1 MAVITTQPGSSN
13 LIVGNKPS
21 VLDAVILV
29 GRDDAPLLNAFGK
42 GRKVANVTHSW
53 ITDKIP
59 SPVHTPGFL
68 EISGAPAAPAST
80 KQKTTNEVEIY
91 KTTYSLS
98 YDQLATE
105 NYGPKEQAHQRKLA
119 MINHAQ
125 KTEFRILG
133 LGRDPNAKISVLLPP
148 TKRSDT
154 QEGLMAGL
162 FYYVALNETSFTPV
176 GSYGWRGHI
185 MAVDSAQNWSGTP
198 TPLTISMLDELVGKP
213 FDVGAS
219 VKRIYVGRDMKRRI
233 TELFPRQIQHPSK
246 AMNTDVLSIDLSCG
260 SVQVHLHHMLSTK
273 YGLDDVI
280 IACDPAFASFR
291 PLAEKIKALP
301 ENESAEKQELYT
313 SGTLEVRNATAFS
326 ILVGAE

>member
-21 VLDAVILV
+21 VLDAVILI
-29 GRDDAPLLNAFGK
+29 GRDDAPLLSAFGR
-42 GRKVANVTHSW
+42 GSKVANVTHSW

-80 KQKTTNEVEIY
+80 KQKTTNEVEIF
-91 KTTYSLS
+91 KTTFALS

-105 NYGPKEQAHQRKLA
+105 NYGPNERAHQRKLA

-125 KTEFRILG
+125 KKEYRILG
-133 LGRDPNAKISVLLPP
+133 LGQDPVAKISVFKPP
-148 TKRSDT
+148 VKRSDT

-162 FYYVALNETSFTPV
+162 FYYVALGETSFTTV

-198 TPLTISMLDELVGKP
+198 TPLTINMLDELVGKP
-213 FDVGAS
+213 YDSGAS
-219 VKRIYVGRDMKRRI
+219 VKRIYVGRDMKRAI
-233 TELFPRQIQHPSK
+233 TELFDRTIQHPSK

-260 SVQVHLHHMLSTK
+260 SVEVHLHHMLSAK
-273 YGLDDVI
+273 YGLGDVI
-280 IACDPAFASFR
+280 IACDTRFASFR
-291 PLAEKIKALP
+291 PLAENIKMLP
-301 ENESAEKQELYT
+301 QMDSSEKQELYI

-326 ILVGAE
+326 ILVGAQ